1 MSDRKEPDLN
11 LAALKVPTAEPEPP
25 VLKPMGRHGSK
36 QRGGWLRTFLVSM
49 TLLFL
54 LAATAGLAYV
64 GNDMRMTLIEQQRT
78 LSQSQAR
85 IAELEELLAMADDN
99 TQQTGQ
105 TLTQRITELE
115 SKGLENYEYFHTEII
130 RLWEQSGAIDEEAF
144 ATQGQQLAEQSEEL
158 TALKQK
164 VAALD
169 ELEGMTQRLSA
180 LEERFT
186 ALATLEQQVSSMQ
199 ESNGSLLPEVESR
212 LDRLSASVEE
222 GANALQQE
230 LGSTQ
235 SALASLEQRLGE
247 NAFLL
252 STEQEQRER
261 LQREL
266 NARIDQV
273 AALPRGS
280 DTSGLASRVNSTEQ
294 AINAID
300 GFRRQTGQDIQ
311 QLRQILNELQ
321 LRVQQLQN

>member
-11 LAALKVPTAEPEPP
+11 LAALKVPPPEPEPP
-25 VLKPMGRHGSK
+25 VLKPMGRSGSK
-36 QRGGWLRTFLVSM
+36 HRGGWLRTFLVSV

-64 GNDMRMTLIEQQRT
+64 GNDMRIALAEQQRH
-78 LSQSQAR
+78 LSQSQER

-130 RLWEQSGAIDEEAF
+130 RLWEQSGSIDEEAF
-144 ATQGQQLAEQSEEL
+144 ATQSEQLSQQSTELAALKEQVAALEEL
-158 TALKQK
+158 T
-164 VAALD
+164 
-169 ELEGMTQRLSA
+169 GMTQRLSE
-180 LEERFT
+180 LEERFS
-186 ALATLEQQVSSMQ
+186 AVEALEQQVSSIQ
-199 ESNGSLLPEVESR
+199 ESSGNLMPEIESR
-212 LDRLSASVEE
+212 LEGISTSVDE
-222 GANALQQE
+222 GVQALQQE
-230 LGSTQ
+230 LISAQ
-235 SALASLEQRLGE
+235 SQIASLEQRLGE

-266 NARIDQV
+266 GARIDQV
-273 AALPRGS
+273 ASAPRG
-280 DTSGLASRVNSTEQ
+280 DAGLSTRVRSAEQ

>member
-11 LAALKVPTAEPEPP
+11 LAALKVPPPEPEPP

-36 QRGGWLRTFLVSM
+36 QRGGWLRTFLVSV

-54 LAATAGLAYV
+54 MAATAGLAYV

-78 LSQSQAR
+78 LNQSQAR

-105 TLTQRITELE
+105 TLAQRITELE

-130 RLWEQSGAIDEEAF
+130 RLWEQSGSIDEEAF
-144 ATQGQQLAEQSEEL
+144 AEQGQQLIQQSEVLDALSQQVASLEEI
-158 TALKQK
+158 TA
-164 VAALD
+164 
-169 ELEGMTQRLSA
+169 MSQRLST
-180 LEERFT
+180 LEERLT
-186 ALATLEQQVSSMQ
+186 VLATLEQQVNSIQ
-199 ESNGSLLPEVESR
+199 ESSGSLLPEVESR
-212 LDRLSASVEE
+212 LDSLSASVDE
-222 GANALQQE
+222 GVNALQQE
-230 LGSTQ
+230 LSSTQ
-235 SALASLEQRLGE
+235 GSIASLEQRLGE

-273 AALPRGS
+273 AALPRG
-280 DTSGLASRVNSTEQ
+280 DTSGLASRVNSAEQ